1 MTRVRRFLMMLG
13 LISLVALPGVAMA
26 QTSDASQ
33 EPATDDGTYSENE
46 ILEEA
51 RGFFGATTEGLAEI
65 IEKAFEDNG
74 RPNAYIVGEEASGAI
89 GVGVRYGEGTLN
101 SKLHGT
107 RKIYWQGPSIG
118 WDLGGNASRV
128 FTLVYDL
135 PSSEAIFQRFPGV
148 EGSFYFIAGLGVNYQ
163 RAAGITLAPIRTGV
177 GLRAGAN
184 VGYLHYTKESSW
196 IPF

>member
-13 LISLVALPGVAMA
+13 LISLVALPGVATA

>member
-1 MTRVRRFLMMLG
+1 MTNVRRFLMMLG
-13 LISLVALPGVAMA
+13 LFSLVTLPGVAMA
-26 QTSDASQ
+26 QTSDTTQ
-33 EPATDDGTYSENE
+33 EPAADDGTYSENE

-65 IEKAFEDNG
+65 IEKAFAENG

-89 GVGVRYGEGTLN
+89 GVGVRYGEGALN
-101 SKLHGT
+101 SKLYGS

-128 FTLVYDL
+128 FTLIYDL

>member
-1 MTRVRRFLMMLG
+1 MTKVRRFLTMLG
-13 LISLVALPGVAMA
+13 LISLAALPGIASA

>member
-1 MTRVRRFLMMLG
+1 MMLG